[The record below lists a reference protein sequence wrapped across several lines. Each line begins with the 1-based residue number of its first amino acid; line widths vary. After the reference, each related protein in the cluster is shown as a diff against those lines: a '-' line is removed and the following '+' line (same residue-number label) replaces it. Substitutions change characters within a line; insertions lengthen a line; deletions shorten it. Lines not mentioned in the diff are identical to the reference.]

1 MAQSIA
7 LIGCGRIGF
16 MLEEDPLRKKPC
28 THYGGTLSV
37 GLKITHACDIHQSRL
52 SKFAEHAGIPR
63 SSCYTDYQSLISEVK
78 PELVIIATWTE
89 SHAQI
94 GIHAAE
100 NGVKVIVCEKPVA
113 SNLDDAHALIR
124 ACEKNGTRLIIN
136 HERRYDPRY
145 IQVKK
150 LLDSNQVGE
159 VQTVNAM
166 VLTGG
171 SNGNSRIEAGGGPL
185 LQDGTHMVDIIRYY
199 FGNILNVRGRF
210 TRDMQSSG
218 FEDRATAW
226 LRTERGMDIFLEAGG
241 KREYFHFELQVYG
254 TRGKIVIG
262 NGYQHLYMSNESR
275 YYTGF
280 KDLVEV
286 PFPGFENENYFTR
299 EYKEA
304 AALLNG
310 DDLTILSGGDDGLKA
325 LEIVHAVYLS
335 AYMDR
340 DVQLPLTGA
349 SIDLEMIF
357 PIVEA
362 S

>member
-1 MAQSIA
+1 
-7 LIGCGRIGF
+7 

-28 THYGGTLSV
+28 THYGGVLSA

-52 SKFAEHAGIPR
+52 NKFAEHAGISR
-63 SSCYTDYQSLISEVK
+63 SNCYTDYQSLITEVK

-89 SHAQI
+89 SHARI

-150 LLDSNQVGE
+150 LLDSNQIGE
-159 VQTVNAM
+159 VQTANAM

-171 SNGNSRIEAGGGPL
+171 SNGNARTEAGGGPL

-226 LRTERGMDIFLEAGG
+226 LRTERGMDVFLEAGG
-241 KREYFHFELQVYG
+241 KREYFHFELQIYG

-262 NGYQHLYMSNESR
+262 NGYQQLYMSNESQ

-280 KDLVEV
+280 RDLVEV
-286 PFPGFENENYFTR
+286 PFPAFESENYFTR
-299 EYKEA
+299 EYHEA
-304 AALLNG
+304 RALLSG
-310 DDLTILSGGDDGLKA
+310 DDLNILSGGDDGLKA
-325 LEIVHAVYLS
+325 LEIVHAIYLS
-335 AYMDR
+335 AYLDS
-340 DVQLPLTGA
+340 DVHLPLAGST
-349 SIDLEMIF
+349 IDLGMIF

>member
-1 MAQSIA
+1 
-7 LIGCGRIGF
+7 

-28 THYGGTLSV
+28 THYGGTLSA
-37 GLKITHACDIHQSRL
+37 GLKITHACDINPSRL
-52 SKFAEHAGIPR
+52 RKFAEHASIPR
-63 SSCYTDYQSLISEVK
+63 SNCYTDYQSLITEVK

-89 SHAQI
+89 SHARI
-94 GIHAAE
+94 GILAAE
-100 NGVKVIVCEKPVA
+100 NGTKVIVSEKPVA
-113 SNLDDAHALIR
+113 STLDDAHALIT
-124 ACEKNGTRLIIN
+124 ACENNGTSLIIN

-150 LLDSNQVGE
+150 LLDSNQIGE

-171 SNGNSRIEAGGGPL
+171 SNGNARTEAGGGPL

-199 FGNILNVRGRF
+199 FGNILSVRGRF
-210 TRDMQSSG
+210 NRHMQSSV
-218 FEDRATAW
+218 FEDRAIAW
-226 LRTERGMDIFLEAGG
+226 LRTESGIDIFLEAGG
-241 KREYFHFELQVYG
+241 KRDYFHFELQVYG

-262 NGYQHLYMSNESR
+262 NGYQHLYMSNKSR

-280 KDLVEV
+280 RDLVEV
-286 PFPGFENENYFTR
+286 PFPDFHNENCFTR
-299 EYKEA
+299 EYNEA

-310 DDLTILSGGDDGLKA
+310 DDVNILSDGNDGLKA

-335 AYMDR
+335 AYIDS
-340 DVQLPLTGA
+340 DVQLPLTSA
-349 SIDLEMIF
+349 SVDLEVIF
-357 PIVEA
+357 PIVDA